1 MYGWN
6 MGIGAIGMDYG
17 LTNVF
22 EFWEYE
28 ITCLDRGTN
37 SGYLLCYYDLEIK
50 TGIIRLPI
58 LGQ

>member
-1 MYGWN
+1 
-6 MGIGAIGMDYG
+6 MDYG

-28 ITCLDRGTN
+28 ITCLDRDTN
-37 SGYLLCYYDLEIK
+37 SGYLLCYYDIEIK